1 MRKTI
6 CGFLV
11 AVLLFSVTVLFFGVA
26 TAEQKSVSVS
36 VSISQSDKKFSMA
49 SSDKVKAF
57 RFGKGSIGSFQIT
70 GNINEETT
78 YQGAQAIG
86 LESGTVAFKYN
97 YNGAYLQDSDTS
109 WSIIDD
115 GSKEIDS
122 IKLDASIKKGVLLV
136 QKSSDGRAWIN
147 AAPPVVNYF
156 ATVKTGSNQFY
167 TADGADIA
175 RGTFYRVIIAYKM
188 HKKTGNYGLF
198 NALTSYDEIYCVES
212 YSFYACTNTG
222 IISLH
227 SMLAD
232 ESTISLSRAGY
243 ETGGDYK
250 YESKSTVSRMSYG
263 SSGLCDISIT
273 GQFSGEN
280 NSSRNQPLNLARG
293 SAILTL
299 SYNGKLLTD
308 TPEAWKLI
316 SSGATNVNSIK
327 LPQKMEKGVVIIQSS
342 PNGKDYT
349 NLIEPICN
357 FFAEHPRGM
366 VLPVEVTN
374 KGYYRIIIAY
384 QTQRYVGK
392 KLVVLD
398 NNEDRYHVEVYAFRI
413 TKDSIEGLEIEDDG
427 YSLTT
432 LEKGETL
439 TDNAST
445 TRGFVVDK
453 LGTNYEV
460 KINGEVVSDRSC
472 ITENGYYTIQVSTPL
487 GKTQTTHVYVF
498 RDDET
503 NGAATY
509 FADVPVTG
517 YRVFRDGSLPTF
529 DQRTTIQL
537 LGTSDQVPPLTG
549 VITNLDTGEET
560 VFDGSSRDQQTI
572 DLTEGTYHADLF
584 SGYTESGSVYHYE
597 LNFNIIAEDSKP
609 YVNYRSL
616 MSTDRLSDLS
626 SKYYQVAYQT
636 TRGGY
641 IFVCFSDQQ
650 RAFKYAYDIEKRFVE
665 DRRYKSLDN
674 PNVKV
679 KYSTDGEG
687 LIELTQAINHYAD
700 LNIEIS
706 FFNPNDVF
714 TYRTLDD
721 PDQLSNLE
729 ALSLPESVKVIPSQD
744 EKDLMYQRQP
754 FLNDFTFIHVADYDV
769 VSVDAFCRSNNT
781 TYPIQFGIPV
791 EEQLTVSS
799 EYYITE
805 TNSYG
810 DTNTYSAFYAAN
822 NQTKITWK
830 SATADGTEF
839 TETSCGNAQEL
850 TADAIEIISA
860 NNQVDDLSIVTI
872 TPSNGYSYSIT
883 CLVSDLE
890 GLILNQKGSYTFV
903 FVDRVGNSYEQVIH
917 ITGNLASSKM
927 DQDALTFSALYN
939 KVYLQDKP
947 VTDR

>member
-1 MRKTI
+1 MRKVI

-11 AVLLFSVTVLFFGVA
+11 AVLLLSITVLFSGTVF
-26 TAEQKSVSVS
+26 AEQKNVSVS
-36 VSISQSDKKFSMA
+36 VSITQSDKKFSMS

-57 RFGKGSIGSFQIT
+57 RYGKEAIGSFQIS

-78 YQGAQAIG
+78 YHGAQAVG
-86 LESGTVAFKYN
+86 LESGTIAFKYN
-97 YNGAYLQDSDTS
+97 YSGAYLKDSDTS
-109 WSIIDD
+109 WSLIDD
-115 GSKEIDS
+115 GSREIDS

-136 QKSSDGRAWIN
+136 QKSYDGRTWVN

-156 ATVKTGSNQFY
+156 ATIKTGNNQFY

-175 RGTFYRVIIAYKM
+175 RGTFYRIIIAYKM

-222 IISLH
+222 VISLH
-227 SMLAD
+227 SMLTD
-232 ESTISLSRAGY
+232 ESTIPLSRTGY

-250 YESKSTVSRMSYG
+250 YESKSSVSRMSYG
-263 SSGLCDISIT
+263 SAGLCDISIS
-273 GQFSGEN
+273 GQFSGET
-280 NSSRNQPLNLARG
+280 SSRNHSLNLARG
-293 SAILTL
+293 DAFLTL

-316 SSGATNVNSIK
+316 SSGSTNVNSIK

-342 PNGKDYT
+342 PDGKDYK
-349 NLIEPICN
+349 NLIEPLCN

-366 VLPVEVTN
+366 VLPVKISS
-374 KGYYRIIIAY
+374 KGYYRIIVAY

-392 KLVVLD
+392 KLLLLD
-398 NNEDRYHVEVYAFRI
+398 NNEDRYHVEIFTFRI
-413 TKDSIEGLEIEDDG
+413 SKNSIEGIEIEDDG

-439 TDNAST
+439 TDNATT

-460 KINGEVVSDRSC
+460 KINGKVVSDESC

-487 GKTQTTHVYVF
+487 GKTWTTHVYVF
-498 RDDET
+498 RDDDT
-503 NGAATY
+503 NGASTY

-529 DQRTTIQL
+529 DQRTTIQIL
-537 LGTSDQVPPLTG
+537 NTSDQIPPLTG
-549 VITNLDTGEET
+549 VLTNLNTGEET
-560 VFDGSSRDQQTI
+560 VFDGSSRAKKTI
-572 DLTEGTYHADLF
+572 NLTPGTYHADLF
-584 SGYTESGSVYHYE
+584 SGYTDSGSVYHYE

-609 YVNYRSL
+609 YVNYKNL
-616 MSTDRLSDLS
+616 LSTDRLSDLS

-665 DRRYKSLDN
+665 DGRYKSLDN

-700 LNIEIS
+700 LNVEIA
-706 FFNPNDVF
+706 FFNPNDIF

-744 EKDLMYQRQP
+744 EKELMYQRQP

-769 VSVDAFCRSNNT
+769 VSIDAFCRSDNT

-791 EEQLTVSS
+791 DEQLTVSS

-810 DTNTYSAFYAAN
+810 DTNTYSAFYATD

-830 SATADGTEF
+830 TATSDGTEL
-839 TETSCGNAQEL
+839 TETSYANAQEM
-850 TADAIEIISA
+850 TADAIEIVSA
-860 NNQVDDLSIVTI
+860 INQVDDLSIVTI
-872 TPSNGYSYSIT
+872 TPSTGYSYSIT

-890 GLILNQKGSYTFV
+890 GLFLNQKGSYTFA
-903 FVDRVGNSYEQVIH
+903 FVDRIGNSYEQVIH
-917 ITGNLASSKM
+917 ITGNLSSSKV
-927 DQDALTFSALYN
+927 DQKALTFSALYN

-947 VTDR
+947 MTDR